1 MAEGTAIAIAAH
13 PDDIEFVMAGTLLRL
28 KERGWEI
35 HYFNLSTGN
44 CGSVRHSAKQTRK
57 LRLTEAKRAAKILGA
72 HFHPP
77 IADDLEIFYD
87 IRLLRRVAA
96 VIREVKPSIVLTHSP
111 QDYMEDHMNTS
122 RLAVTAAFARGM
134 PNFVTAPHRGAVE
147 GNVTVY
153 HAMPHGLCDGLRQP
167 IDAELFIDTGAVQK
181 EKLAALA
188 EHRTQQEWLD
198 VSQGMNSYLR
208 AMDEMSRAVG
218 KMSRKFKH
226 AEGWRRHSHLGFC
239 SESEDPLAAE
249 LSGAHVFRKSKQSN
263 LLRVRK

>member
-1 MAEGTAIAIAAH
+1 
-13 PDDIEFVMAGTLLRL
+13 
-28 KERGWEI
+28 
-35 HYFNLSTGN
+35 
-44 CGSVRHSAKQTRK
+44 
-57 LRLTEAKRAAKILGA
+57 
-72 HFHPP
+72 
-77 IADDLEIFYD
+77 
-87 IRLLRRVAA
+87 
-96 VIREVKPSIVLTHSP
+96 
-111 QDYMEDHMNTS
+111 
-122 RLAVTAAFARGM
+122 
-134 PNFVTAPHRGAVE
+134 
-147 GNVTVY
+147 
-153 HAMPHGLCDGLRQP
+153 GLCDGLRQP